1 MQNQTDS
8 IYHEERCWMFDS
20 GKLLENAFDFCIQS
34 LEFSQVKG
42 VLLQE
47 FFLQVQGQQALKR
60 RLRKQHYI
68 IAT

>member
-1 MQNQTDS
+1 
-8 IYHEERCWMFDS
+8 MFDS